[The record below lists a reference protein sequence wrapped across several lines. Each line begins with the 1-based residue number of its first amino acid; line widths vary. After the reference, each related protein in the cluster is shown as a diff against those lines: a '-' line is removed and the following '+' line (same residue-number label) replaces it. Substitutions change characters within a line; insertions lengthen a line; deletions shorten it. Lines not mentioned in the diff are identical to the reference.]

1 VEGSGSVASDI
12 LQEARASGC
21 GSVVLGRRGLTGLK
35 EFIMGSVTAKVLQ
48 ASTGLAVWIVQ

>member
-1 VEGSGSVASDI
+1 
-12 LQEARASGC
+12 
-21 GSVVLGRRGLTGLK
+21 VVLGRRGLTGLK